1 MLNRSILCVLW
12 VSLSLGSERK
22 DPQITSRNITFIGTS
37 FNIVEH
43 GDSPIHYIW
52 LHGDEKTA
60 QMALNYHIK
69 KYSGKA
75 FFIQNDSREIPYQET
90 QIDPNRIFSRNGS
103 FYALTKFK
111 LDWSPGTLRT
121 ALDELDDECQQ
132 FLEELIPDTNGIL
145 IAVHNN
151 SRGYNVNKELKRSK
165 KASIK
170 KRQNPR
176 DFILCTHEKD
186 FEILSEGPYNVVL
199 QNELPAS
206 DDGSLSWESIRRNIR
221 YVNVETRL
229 GYLSKQKKMLE
240 FIRETLN

>member
-12 VSLSLGSERK
+12 VSLSFGSERK

-75 FFIQNDSREIPYQET
+75 FFIQNDSREIPYQEA

-132 FLEELIPDTNGIL
+132 FLEELIPGHDAVLHLACISNDPSFELNKIL
-145 IAVHNN
+145 RNKSEVSNICIEVNN
-151 SRGYNVNKELKRSK
+151 D
-165 KASIK
+165 I
-170 KRQNPR
+170 Q
-176 DFILCTHEKD
+176 
-186 FEILSEGPYNVVL
+186 
-199 QNELPAS
+199 
-206 DDGSLSWESIRRNIR
+206 
-221 YVNVETRL
+221 
-229 GYLSKQKKMLE
+229 LE
-240 FIRETLN
+240 ENNDVQLE